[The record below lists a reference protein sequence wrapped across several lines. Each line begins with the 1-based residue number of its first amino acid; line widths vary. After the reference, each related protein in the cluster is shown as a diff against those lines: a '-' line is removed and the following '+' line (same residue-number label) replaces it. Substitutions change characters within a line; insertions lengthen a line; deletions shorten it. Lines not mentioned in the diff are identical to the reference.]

1 MRFSKKIILASE
13 SPRRKKLILQ
23 LGIKNLEV
31 VKHGINET
39 KFTFNHPISKSVKK
53 LSEMKATSVKDN
65 PRYKKNIIIS
75 GDTIVIRAGKI
86 FHKTK
91 KMTEVNKYLKL
102 LSNRKH
108 FVYGGLCVISSDG
121 KIFSRAIKTEVY
133 FNKIEDS
140 DITKEV
146 LQDGLGKAGG
156 YAIQSLGAKFV
167 KKIRGCYTNIVGIS
181 IPELYKILKS
191 SEI

>member
-1 MRFSKKIILASE
+1 MEKIVLASE
-13 SPRRKKLILQ
+13 SSRRKALLLQ
-23 LGIKNLEV
+23 LGITRLEV
-31 VKHGINET
+31 VKHRIDEKNF
-39 KFTFNHPISKSVKK
+39 KFNQSLSKSVKK
-53 LSEMKATSVKDN
+53 ISEMKAYSVKEN
-65 PRYKKNIIIS
+65 PKYRNNIIIA
-75 GDTIVIRAGKI
+75 GDTNVIRAGKI
-86 FHKTK
+86 FHKTDK
-91 KMTEVNKYLKL
+91 LEEVYKYLKL

-108 FVYGGLCVISSDG
+108 FVYGGLCVISKNG
-121 KIFSRAIKTEVY
+121 KVFSKVIRTEVY

-156 YAIQSLGAKFV
+156 YAIQNFGAKFV

-181 IPELYKILKS
+181 IPELYKLLKS